1 VVKAISG
8 KRRRSC
14 GVIDNDRQIPQQL
27 TLLAGRRRRLL
38 FCEFWLGANDGAVGG
53 AGGSHGV
60 DVRNTPIAE
69 SAALPCFSPENRDIF
84 QEKQGGD

>member
-1 VVKAISG
+1 
-8 KRRRSC
+8 
-14 GVIDNDRQIPQQL
+14 
-27 TLLAGRRRRLL
+27 
-38 FCEFWLGANDGAVGG
+38 LGANDGAVGG

-69 SAALPCFSPENRDIF
+69 SAGLPCFSPENRDIF